1 MGSLVQSHDRRGV
14 GHMIEAKPR
23 TEAPKP
29 IDRKFMDESVRPC
42 DDFYQY
48 AVGTWLADTK
58 IPDDEAG
65 WGGFAELRDRNFDVL
80 HQILDDA
87 ARGDGSGS
95 AKLVGDLYVSGMDEA
110 GI

>member
-1 MGSLVQSHDRRGV
+1 
-14 GHMIEAKPR
+14 MIETKPR

-48 AVGTWLADTK
+48 AAGTWLAETK

-65 WGGFAELRDRNFDVL
+65 
-80 HQILDDA
+80 
-87 ARGDGSGS
+87 
-95 AKLVGDLYVSGMDEA
+95 
-110 GI
+110 